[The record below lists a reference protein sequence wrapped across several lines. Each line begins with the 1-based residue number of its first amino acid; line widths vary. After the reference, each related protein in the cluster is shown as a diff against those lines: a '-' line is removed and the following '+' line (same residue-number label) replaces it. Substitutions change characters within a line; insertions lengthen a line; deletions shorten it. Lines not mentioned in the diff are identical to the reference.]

1 MVIKEKVLP
10 TSHIFSHRM
19 EKNSSQ
25 FILCGQNYPHTK
37 MDKDIE
43 KKKKN
48 PLQINIS
55 INFVAKILN
64 KILNRISTILI
75 ELYTTN
81 TWDLFQGYKNG
92 STCENQ

>member
-1 MVIKEKVLP
+1 
-10 TSHIFSHRM
+10 M

-43 KKKKN
+43 KKKN

-92 STCENQ
+92 STRENQ

>member
-1 MVIKEKVLP
+1 
-10 TSHIFSHRM
+10 
-19 EKNSSQ
+19 
-25 FILCGQNYPHTK
+25 

>member
-43 KKKKN
+43 KEKIKPATDQHLYKFCCKN
-48 PLQINIS
+48 PQQ
-55 INFVAKILN
+55 
-64 KILNRISTILI
+64 
-75 ELYTTN
+75 N
-81 TWDLFQGYKNG
+81 TK
-92 STCENQ
+92 

>member
-37 MDKDIE
+37 MDKDIA
-43 KKKKN
+43 KKKTKT
-48 PLQINIS
+48 LQINIS

-64 KILNRISTILI
+64 KILNRISTLLI
-75 ELYTTN
+75 ELDTAN
-81 TWDLFQGYKNG
+81 TWDLFQEYKNG